1 MMITFSLST
10 GVVDKKMLILQ
21 AFNKVINSINRYN
34 INNYNILRKKEKK

>member
-1 MMITFSLST
+1 MITFSLST